1 VEDIKSLL
9 GKRIR
14 ELRKQ
19 KGLSQE
25 ELGWKSELHFTYIG
39 GVERGE
45 KNCSIITL
53 EKIAK
58 GLEININDLFDTH
71 SNKIDINKYPGI
83 KKYLYTF
90 YEKLE
95 NRLDQGDT
103 PYNLRN
109 CAYLEEFSKE
119 KIIWKIGKLF
129 PSLQIISVV
138 ISILWIMR
146 NYLRKSN

>member
-71 SNKIDINKYPGI
+71 SNKIDINKI
-83 KKYLYTF
+83 KK
-90 YEKLE
+90 EINNKI
-95 NRLDQGDT
+95 
-103 PYNLRN
+103 NLLSPQMLI
-109 CAYLEEFSKE
+109 ALKE
-119 KIIWKIGKLF
+119 MLKFIDIKK
-129 PSLQIISVV
+129 
-138 ISILWIMR
+138 
-146 NYLRKSN
+146 

>member
-1 VEDIKSLL
+1 MEDIKSLL

-71 SNKIDINKYPGI
+71 SNKIDINKI
-83 KKYLYTF
+83 KK
-90 YEKLE
+90 EINNKI
-95 NRLDQGDT
+95 
-103 PYNLRN
+103 NLLSPQMLI
-109 CAYLEEFSKE
+109 ALKE
-119 KIIWKIGKLF
+119 MLKFIDIKK
-129 PSLQIISVV
+129 
-138 ISILWIMR
+138 
-146 NYLRKSN
+146 

>member
-1 VEDIKSLL
+1 MEDIKSLL

-58 GLEININDLFDTH
+58 GLEININDLFDTP
-71 SNKIDINKYPGI
+71 SNKIDINKLKKEINNKINLLSPQALIALKEMLKFIDI
-83 KKYLYTF
+83 KK
-90 YEKLE
+90 
-95 NRLDQGDT
+95 
-103 PYNLRN
+103 
-109 CAYLEEFSKE
+109 
-119 KIIWKIGKLF
+119 
-129 PSLQIISVV
+129 
-138 ISILWIMR
+138 
-146 NYLRKSN
+146 

>member
-1 VEDIKSLL
+1 MEDIKSLL

-58 GLEININDLFDTH
+58 GLEININDLFDTP
-71 SNKIDINKYPGI
+71 SQKIDINKLKKEINNKINLLSPQALIALKEILKLIDI
-83 KKYLYTF
+83 KK
-90 YEKLE
+90 
-95 NRLDQGDT
+95 
-103 PYNLRN
+103 
-109 CAYLEEFSKE
+109 
-119 KIIWKIGKLF
+119 
-129 PSLQIISVV
+129 
-138 ISILWIMR
+138 
-146 NYLRKSN
+146 